1 MVNKKQKLN
10 IIQLRLKKGLQQKE
24 LAKLLTG
31 KNGKPLQS
39 GTLGRIERGERVLY
53 PELAIQIAKILD
65 CSVSE
70 IFGEN
75 QVQLTATPT
84 SLIEIMGI
92 KTGDGIVMK
101 KTGSK
106 IAKPDILKN
115 VSSAFA
121 IEVFDETMLPKFN
134 LGEVVF
140 ADPTRVVK
148 INDYV
153 IAVTKDDVMTV
164 RKINALTKTTVK
176 LEQLNKKKIVAHKT
190 KDVKLNVIV
199 ASQISR

>member
-10 IIQLRLKKGLQQKE
+10 IIQLRQKKGLQQKE

-31 KNGKPLQS
+31 KDGKPIQS

-53 PELAIQIAKILD
+53 PELAIQIAKVLD

-70 IFGEN
+70 ILGEIE
-75 QVQLTATPT
+75 LTSTSL
-84 SLIEIMGI
+84 SLIEILGVQ
-92 KTGDGIVMK
+92 TSDGIVME

-115 VSSAFA
+115 VASAFA
-121 IEVFDETMLPKFN
+121 IEVFDETMNPKFS

-153 IAVTKDDVMTV
+153 VAVSKNNVMTV

-176 LEQLNKKKIVAHKT
+176 LEQLNKKKIVTHKT

>member
-10 IIQLRLKKGLQQKE
+10 IIQLRQKKGLQQKE
-24 LAKLLTG
+24 LANLLTG
-31 KNGKPLQS
+31 KDGKPIQS

-53 PELAIQIAKILD
+53 PELAIQIAKVLD
-65 CSVSE
+65 CTVSE
-70 IFGEN
+70 ILGEIE
-75 QVQLTATPT
+75 LTTT
-84 SLIEIMGI
+84 SSSLIEIFGVQ
-92 KTGDGIVMK
+92 TSDGIVME

-121 IEVFDETMLPKFN
+121 IEVFDETMISKFS

-153 IAVTKDDVMTV
+153 IAVTKDNVMTV

>member
-10 IIQLRLKKGLQQKE
+10 IIQLRQKKGLQQKE

-31 KNGKPLQS
+31 KDGKPIQS

-53 PELAIQIAKILD
+53 PELAIHIAKVLD
-65 CSVSE
+65 CSISE
-70 IFGEN
+70 ILGEIE
-75 QVQLTATPT
+75 LTSTSL
-84 SLIEIMGI
+84 SLIEILGVQ
-92 KTGDGIVMK
+92 TSDGIVME

-115 VSSAFA
+115 VASAFA
-121 IEVFDETMLPKFN
+121 IEVFDETMNPKFS

-153 IAVTKDDVMTV
+153 VAVSKNNVMTV

-176 LEQLNKKKIVAHKT
+176 LEQLNKKKIVTHKT

>member
-1 MVNKKQKLN
+1 MV
-10 IIQLRLKKGLQQKE
+10 
-24 LAKLLTG
+24 
-31 KNGKPLQS
+31 
-39 GTLGRIERGERVLY
+39 
-53 PELAIQIAKILD
+53 
-65 CSVSE
+65 
-70 IFGEN
+70 
-75 QVQLTATPT
+75 
-84 SLIEIMGI
+84 
-92 KTGDGIVMK
+92 
-101 KTGSK
+101 
-106 IAKPDILKN
+106 LKN

-153 IAVTKDDVMTV
+153 IAVTKDNVMTV

-176 LEQLNKKKIVAHKT
+176 LEQLNKKKIVSHKT
-190 KDVKLNVIV
+190 KDFTLNVIV

>member
-10 IIQLRLKKGLQQKE
+10 IIQLRQKKGLQQKE

-31 KNGKPLQS
+31 KDGKPIQS

-53 PELAIQIAKILD
+53 PELAIQIAKVLD

-70 IFGEN
+70 ILGEIE
-75 QVQLTATPT
+75 LTSTSL
-84 SLIEIMGI
+84 SLIEILGVQ
-92 KTGDGIVMK
+92 TSDGIVME

-115 VSSAFA
+115 VASAFA
-121 IEVFDETMLPKFN
+121 IEVFDETMNPKFS

-153 IAVTKDDVMTV
+153 VAVSKNNVMTV

>member
-1 MVNKKQKLN
+1 VVNKKQKLN
-10 IIQLRLKKGLQQKE
+10 IIQLRQKKGLQQKE

-31 KNGKPLQS
+31 KDGKPIQS

-53 PELAIQIAKILD
+53 PELAIQIAKVLD

-70 IFGEN
+70 ILGEIE
-75 QVQLTATPT
+75 LTSTSL
-84 SLIEIMGI
+84 SLIEILGVQ
-92 KTGDGIVMK
+92 TSDGIVME

-115 VSSAFA
+115 VASAFA
-121 IEVFDETMLPKFN
+121 IEVFDETMNPKFS

-153 IAVTKDDVMTV
+153 VAVSKNNVMTV